1 MLLLFDTSSGFAI
14 FKVLDEGKL
23 KDVDNLHK
31 HFANAEAA
39 RSVVKLKAFHAFE
52 DTKDA
57 VAAATALVEGHLDGS
72 LKKLLKKAIVKKEL
86 TAELL
91 GVSDPKI
98 GAGIKK
104 KFNIQCVNDEA
115 VKELTR
121 GIRSQFANLADGID
135 QKTVDTK
142 ARALSHSLS
151 RYKLKF
157 SPEKVDT
164 MVVQAIG
171 LLDDLDKEINTYAM
185 RVKEWYGWHFP
196 ELQKI
201 VLDNLQYAQVCLKL
215 GMRKGVDALDFSDI
229 LSEEGQTDD
238 VKQAAKISMGTEI
251 TNEDLRNIHS
261 LCHQVTER
269 A

>member
-1 MLLLFDTSSGFAI
+1 MLVLFDTPAGHAI

-23 KDVDNLHK
+23 KDVDNIHE
-31 HFANAEAA
+31 HFASAANA
-39 RSVVKLKAFHAFE
+39 RSVVKLKAFHAFN

-57 VAAATALVEGHLDGS
+57 VAAATALVDGKMDGS
-72 LKKLLKKAIVKKEL
+72 LKKFIKKAIVKKQL
-86 TAELL
+86 TSEVLA
-91 GVSDPKI
+91 VADPKI

-104 KFNIQCVNDEA
+104 KFSIQCINDA
-115 VKELTR
+115 SVKEIMR
-121 GIRSQFANLADGID
+121 GIRGQFANLADGVD
-135 QKTVDTK
+135 QRTVDIK

-201 VLDNLQYAQVCLKL
+201 VIDNLQYAQLCLKL
-215 GMRKGVDALDFSDI
+215 GMRKAVEAIDFSDI
-229 LSEEGQTDD
+229 LSEEGQEAD

-251 TNEDLRNIHS
+251 TEEDLRNIHS
-261 LCHQVTER
+261 LCNQVCFV
-269 A
+269 